1 MLASTELLVLHQLAA
16 RAEPIQVVA
25 VVAEQVAQ
33 AVVEQAV
40 VVARVLWLS
49 VISVHS
55 AAQVARSLALVDIL
69 YTPLSVAEHT

>member
-33 AVVEQAV
+33 GLAEQAV
-40 VVARVLWLS
+40 VVVL
-49 VISVHS
+49 V
-55 AAQVARSLALVDIL
+55 
-69 YTPLSVAEHT
+69 